1 MIPGPYLTP
10 AHPFDQVLQDLHF
23 DQSLMMESL
32 LVPNDLD
39 SDALA
44 GFVVAALQ
52 HLTEG
57 SLTQETHDFVTI
69 C

>member
-1 MIPGPYLTP
+1 
-10 AHPFDQVLQDLHF
+10 
-23 DQSLMMESL
+23 MESL